1 MRKFKMLLVI
11 SVLFSLML
19 LVACQNETNSSKTK
33 ETESSQKKVSDSST
47 EDTSDSV
54 ESTLKEETDSS
65 EATTDDSSSES
76 VTSSEPTVAVA
87 SSTSTS
93 ENSEAVETESEKS
106 TTEPIASTTDKPVS
120 ELNNQTV
127 DILTAFLEYK
137 ATQPNTTVDYSN
149 LTMSYKGKNVPFTI
163 IIGKNEG
170 MIREVVVNSEEA
182 HDTTLANYTI
192 KDNTISINV
201 TTPSGIETV
210 HTKKIQ

>member
-33 ETESSQKKVSDSST
+33 ETESSQKKVSDSS
-47 EDTSDSV
+47 EDTSDSI

-87 SSTSTS
+87 SSTSSS
-93 ENSEAVETESEKS
+93 ENGEAEESESEKS
-106 TTEPIASTTDKPVS
+106 TTEPVVSTTDKPVS

-127 DILTAFLEYK
+127 DVLTAFLEYQ
-137 ATQPNTTVDYSN
+137 ATQANTTVDYSN

-192 KDNTISINV
+192 KDNTISINI
-201 TTPSGIETV
+201 TTSSGIETV